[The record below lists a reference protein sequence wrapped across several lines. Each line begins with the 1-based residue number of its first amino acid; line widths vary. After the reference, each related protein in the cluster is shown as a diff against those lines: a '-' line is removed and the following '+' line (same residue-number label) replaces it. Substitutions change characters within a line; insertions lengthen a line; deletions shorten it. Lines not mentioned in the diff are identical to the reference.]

1 MKTRRVVAAVL
12 AVLMAASAYAQTTDF
27 INLVVRGTTQDVQ
40 AALDKGADVNAR
52 DRNGLTPLLT
62 AAAYN
67 TNPEVVVV
75 LVEAGADT
83 EARDSVHG
91 STALMWAARLN
102 QNPDVI
108 TALLKAGANLNA
120 QSTLAGKT
128 ALAWAADRGA
138 NPAGMILVLLKA
150 GADAKA
156 VDKSGNTALYYAKY
170 NTRLQGTDAL
180 RQLDE
185 ASK

>member
-1 MKTRRVVAAVL
+1 MIKRKVATLFL
-12 AVLMAASAYAQTTDF
+12 AVLLAASAHVQTKDF
-27 INLVVRGTTQDVQ
+27 IDLVVRGTPQDVQ

-52 DRNGLTPLLT
+52 DTNGLTPLLT

-67 TNPEVVVV
+67 TNPEVVAV

-83 EARDSVHG
+83 EARDTVHG

-102 QNPDVI
+102 PNPDLI

-120 QSTLAGKT
+120 QSTLVGKT
-128 ALAWAADRGA
+128 ALAWAADRGV
-138 NPAGMILVLLKA
+138 NPAGMILMLLKA
-150 GADAKA
+150 GADAKV
-156 VDKSGNTALYYAKY
+156 VDKLGNAALYYAKY
-170 NTRLQGTDAL
+170 NTMLQGTDAL
-180 RQLDE
+180 KQLEE